1 MPEAVS
7 EDMSQSIDL
16 LLQLAIAAGIA
27 VVVAVAA
34 SIVLVAVVAA
44 ITRSRTRTVAV
55 RRPLRW
61 PVASLGATIAFA
73 VAFASLGV
81 QATLGTAGDVIAHAL
96 LIATIALGAW
106 LVVRILGAAGDA
118 VLARYGATEGD
129 RHRRKVH
136 TQIAIM
142 RRVLVV
148 VVVVIA
154 IGAALF
160 TFEGARVAGTSLL
173 ASAGVASLVA
183 GLAAQSVL
191 GNVFAGLQLV
201 GSDALRVDDVVV
213 VEGYWGTIEEVTLTY
228 VVVKIWDDR
237 RLVLP
242 STYFTSTPFE
252 NWTRSSSELLGAVE
266 LDVDWRVPVDRMRAE
281 LRRVVE
287 GSDLWDGRTQVLQIT
302 DAVGGMVHVRVLV
315 SAADSAAIFDLRCL
329 VRERLVDFLRAEH
342 PEALPLQR
350 VEIAQQRPEP
360 VRRSTPATGEVPGL
374 FSGDAEADARRE
386 AFTRPIEIVRSEE
399 ERADAD
405 ARG

>member
-1 MPEAVS
+1 MPEVVS
-7 EDMSQSIDL
+7 EDVTQSIDL

-27 VVVAVAA
+27 VVAAIAA
-34 SIVLVAVVAA
+34 SIVLVGVVAA
-44 ITRSRTRTVAV
+44 ITRSRTRIVAV

-61 PVASLGATIAFA
+61 PVATLAGTIAFA
-73 VAFASLGV
+73 IAFASLGI
-81 QATLGTAGDVIAHAL
+81 QTELGTAGDVIAHAL
-96 LIATIALGAW
+96 LIATIAQGAW
-106 LVVRILGAAGDA
+106 LVVRILGVAGDA

-148 VVVVIA
+148 VIVVIA

-213 VEGYWGTIEEVTLTY
+213 VEGHWGTIEEVTLTY

-252 NWTRSSSELLGAVE
+252 NWTRTSSELLGGVE
-266 LDVDWRVPVDRMRAE
+266 LDVDWRVPVDAMRAE
-281 LRRVVE
+281 LVRVVE
-287 GSDLWDGRTQVLQIT
+287 GSELWDERLQLLQVT
-302 DAVGGMVHVRVLV
+302 DAVGGMVRVRVLV
-315 SAADSAAIFDLRCL
+315 SAVDSAALADLRCL

-350 VEIAQQRPEP
+350 IEVAQQRAPEP
-360 VRRSTPATGEVPGL
+360 RRSEPATGDVPGL
-374 FSGDAEADARRE
+374 FSGDAEAEARRE
-386 AFTRPIEIVRSEE
+386 EFTHPIDIVRPES
-399 ERADAD
+399 ADAD
-405 ARG
+405 VRR

>member
-1 MPEAVS
+1 MPEVVS
-7 EDMSQSIDL
+7 EEMAQSVDML
-16 LLQLAIAAGIA
+16 LTLAIAAGIA
-27 VVVAVAA
+27 VVAAIAA
-34 SIVLVAVVAA
+34 SVVLVAAAAA
-44 ITRSRTRTVAV
+44 ITRSRTRIVAM

-61 PVASLGATIAFA
+61 PVATLAATIAFA
-73 VAFASLGV
+73 IAFASLGI
-81 QATLGTAGDVIAHAL
+81 QATLGSAGDVVAHAL
-96 LIATIALGAW
+96 LIATIAQGAW
-106 LVVRILGAAGDA
+106 LVVRIMGVAGDA

-148 VVVVIA
+148 VIVVIA

-213 VEGYWGTIEEVTLTY
+213 VEGHWGTIEEVTLTY
-228 VVVKIWDDR
+228 VVVRIWDDR

-252 NWTRSSSELLGAVE
+252 NWTRTSSELLGAVE

-281 LRRVVE
+281 LVRIVEASELWDRRV
-287 GSDLWDGRTQVLQIT
+287 QVLQIT

-315 SAADSAAIFDLRCL
+315 SAEDSAALFDLRCL

-350 VEIAQQRPEP
+350 VELAQPRVESP
-360 VRRSTPATGEVPGL
+360 RRQAPTTGDVPGL
-374 FSGDAEADARRE
+374 FSGDAVAEARRE
-386 AFTRPIEIVRSEE
+386 TFTHPIEIVRPD
-399 ERADAD
+399 DAD
-405 ARG
+405 VDVRR

>member
-1 MPEAVS
+1 MPEVVS
-7 EDMSQSIDL
+7 EEVTQSIDL
-16 LLQLAIAAGIA
+16 LVSLSIAAGIA
-27 VVVAVAA
+27 IVAAVAA

-44 ITRSRTRTVAV
+44 ITRSRARIVAA
-55 RRPLRW
+55 RKPLRW
-61 PVASLGATIAFA
+61 PVATLAATIAFTI
-73 VAFASLGV
+73 AFASLGI
-81 QATLGTAGDVIAHAL
+81 QATLGTVGDVVAHAL
-96 LIATIALGAW
+96 LIATIAQGAW
-106 LVVRILGAAGDA
+106 LAVRIIGVGGDA

-129 RHRRKVH
+129 RHRRKMH

-148 VVVVIA
+148 VIVVIA

-213 VEGYWGTIEEVTLTY
+213 VEGHWGTIEEVTLTY

-252 NWTRSSSELLGAVE
+252 NWTRTSSELLGAVE
-266 LDVDWRVPVDRMRAE
+266 FDVDWRVPVDRMRAE
-281 LRRVVE
+281 LVRIVE
-287 GSDLWDGRTQVLQIT
+287 GSELWDQRVQVLQIT
-302 DAVGGMVHVRVLV
+302 DAVGGTVHVRVLV
-315 SAADSAAIFDLRCL
+315 SAADSAALFDLRCL

-350 VEIAQQRPEP
+350 VEVAQQRAPEP
-360 VRRSTPATGEVPGL
+360 RRPEPATGDVPGL
-374 FSGDAEADARRE
+374 FSGDAEAEARRE
-386 AFTRPIEIVRSEE
+386 TFAHPIEVVRPD
-399 ERADAD
+399 DAD
-405 ARG
+405 VDVRR

>member
-1 MPEAVS
+1 MPEVVS
-7 EDMSQSIDL
+7 EEMTQSID
-16 LLQLAIAAGIA
+16 QLMRVGVAAGIA
-27 VVVAVAA
+27 LVAAVAA
-34 SIVLVAVVAA
+34 SIVLVAVAAA
-44 ITRSRTRTVAV
+44 ITRSRTRIVAM

-61 PVASLGATIAFA
+61 PVATLAGTIAFA
-73 VAFASLGV
+73 IAFASLGV
-81 QATLGTAGDVIAHAL
+81 QASLGAAGGVIAHAL
-96 LIATIALGAW
+96 LIAAIAQGAW
-106 LVVRILGAAGDA
+106 LVVRILAVAGDA

-148 VVVVIA
+148 VIVVIA

-213 VEGYWGTIEEVTLTY
+213 VEGHWGTIEEVTLTY
-228 VVVKIWDDR
+228 VVVRIWDDR

-252 NWTRSSSELLGAVE
+252 NWTRTSSELLGAVE

-281 LRRVVE
+281 LVRIVE
-287 GSDLWDGRTQVLQIT
+287 GSELWDRRVQVLQIT

-315 SAADSAAIFDLRCL
+315 SAEDSAALFDLRCL

-350 VEIAQQRPEP
+350 VEVAQQRSPEP
-360 VRRSTPATGEVPGL
+360 RRPHPATGDVPGL
-374 FSGDAEADARRE
+374 FSGDAEAEARRE
-386 AFTRPIEIVRSEE
+386 TFTHPIEVVRPDDP
-399 ERADAD
+399 DAD
-405 ARG
+405 VRR

>member
-7 EDMSQSIDL
+7 EEMAQSVDTAVS
-16 LLQLAIAAGIA
+16 LAIAAGIA
-27 VVVAVAA
+27 VVAAVAA

-44 ITRSRTRTVAV
+44 ITRSRTRIVAM

-61 PVASLGATIAFA
+61 PVATLAATVAFA
-73 VAFASLGV
+73 IAFASLGI
-81 QATLGTAGDVIAHAL
+81 QATLGSAGDVVAHAL
-96 LIATIALGAW
+96 LIGTIAQGAW
-106 LVVRILGAAGDA
+106 LVVRIMGVAGDA

-148 VVVVIA
+148 VIVVIA

-213 VEGYWGTIEEVTLTY
+213 VEGHWGTIEEVTLTY
-228 VVVKIWDDR
+228 VVVRIWDDR

-242 STYFTSTPFE
+242 STYFTTTPFE
-252 NWTRSSSELLGAVE
+252 NWTRTSSELLGAVE
-266 LDVDWRVPVDRMRAE
+266 LDVDWRVPVDRMRGE
-281 LRRVVE
+281 LVRIVE
-287 GSDLWDGRTQVLQIT
+287 GSELWDRRVQVLQIT

-315 SAADSAAIFDLRCL
+315 SAEDSAALFDLRCL

-350 VEIAQQRPEP
+350 VEVAQPRAEAP
-360 VRRSTPATGEVPGL
+360 RREAPATGDVPGL
-374 FSGDAEADARRE
+374 FSGDAEAEARRE
-386 AFTRPIEIVRSEE
+386 TFTHPIEIVRPG
-399 ERADAD
+399 DAGVD
-405 ARG
+405 VRR